1 MKNPQLDRL
10 NSQLG
15 NSRQRK
21 EAKNARRAKPKAP
34 PARPQPLRVQ
44 LDARTV
50 ATIQPHM
57 LDFWRKRYPN
67 LTIITAP

>member
-1 MKNPQLDRL
+1 MNNYMDRL

-15 NSRQRK
+15 NSRQRQK
-21 EAKNARRAKPKAP
+21 AKNARRAKPKPAP
-34 PARPQPLRVQ
+34 ERPQPIRVQ
-44 LDARTV
+44 LDARTM
-50 ATIQPHM
+50 ATIQPRM